1 MDRPPPYQR
10 PPDGPVNYHPQ
21 TTQAYPGY
29 PPASQPQQQP
39 PHAAYTV
46 DPYSMPRRDPFLP
59 SGPQHAR
66 GSSQGRSAGNNA
78 PQGQAEGQGQGSWSN
93 TALTSHKGA
102 QVTQAAFWPECLS
115 PCGTARVAVWVV
127 ERQAR
132 DGSGKTLA
140 ALTCGMTRQLR
151 ESTSPPLSSY
161 ECKQMQAVFP
171 Y

>member
-1 MDRPPPYQR
+1 MTTVRSTQTTLRGSVRDPDIFPRPHYSDEPKSTMDRPPPYQR

-93 TALTSHKGA
+93 TGRSTSLPMSSRAHLRSA
-102 QVTQAAFWPECLS
+102 
-115 PCGTARVAVWVV
+115 
-127 ERQAR
+127 QAR
-132 DGSGKTLA
+132 DKASVVYSGLVCA
-140 ALTCGMTRQLR
+140 FL
-151 ESTSPPLSSY
+151 
-161 ECKQMQAVFP
+161 
-171 Y
+171 